1 MNYSTVTDLSGLFQ
15 SSNSDMIGDIKVE
28 GRKGS
33 SSELSTYASST
44 ETSSTETSSTD
55 ISSTDS
61 ESESENMGMSMG
73 MDINS
78 SHTLSTQFKPV
89 EKADSYFKERDKRPG
104 SRRWM
109 SLLNRNLAAN
119 PGSTHHVF

>member
-1 MNYSTVTDLSGLFQ
+1 MNYSTVTDLSELFQ

-33 SSELSTYASST
+33 SSELSTYA
-44 ETSSTETSSTD
+44 SSTETSSTD

-109 SLLNRNLAAN
+109 SLLHRNLAAN

>member
-109 SLLNRNLAAN
+109 SLLHRNLAAN